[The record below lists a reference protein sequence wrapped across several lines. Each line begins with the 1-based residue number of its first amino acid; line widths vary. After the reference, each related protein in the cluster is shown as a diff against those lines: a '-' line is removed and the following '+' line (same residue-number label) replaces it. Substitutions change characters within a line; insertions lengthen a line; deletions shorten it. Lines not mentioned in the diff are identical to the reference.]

1 MHQDSLNPQISSYSV
16 FVFSG
21 LNGDDF
27 LELGLRNGRVVYS
40 YNLGSGTA
48 TIISKPL
55 DLTLN
60 IHVIH
65 LGRYL
70 QKGWLKVRG
79 YFLQK
84 DSFQMKVFFFSH
96 FIWKV

>member
-1 MHQDSLNPQISSYSV
+1 MQQYSLNPGTRNYTI

-27 LELGLRNGRVVYS
+27 LELGLRNGKVVYS

-55 DLTLN
+55 DQTLD

-70 QKGWLKVRG
+70 RKGWLKVRN
-79 YFLQK
+79 YFLRK
-84 DSFQMKVFFFSH
+84 TVFRRKCPLVF
-96 FIWKV
+96 

>member
-1 MHQDSLNPQISSYSV
+1 MHQYSLNPRISSYSS

-27 LELGLRNGRVVYS
+27 LVLGLHNGRVIYS

-48 TIISKPL
+48 TISSKPL
-55 DLTLN
+55 DLTLS

-70 QKGWLKVRG
+70 QKGWLKVRN
-79 YFLQK
+79 YFL
-84 DSFQMKVFFFSH
+84 
-96 FIWKV
+96 

>member
-1 MHQDSLNPQISSYSV
+1 MHQYSLNPEISSYSI
-16 FVFSG
+16 FVFPG

-27 LELGLRNGRVVYS
+27 LVLGLCDGRVVYS

-70 QKGWLKVRG
+70 QKGWLKVRNC
-79 YFLQK
+79 LL
-84 DSFQMKVFFFSH
+84 
-96 FIWKV
+96 

>member
-1 MHQDSLNPQISSYSV
+1 MHQYSLSPRISSYSS

-27 LELGLRNGRVVYS
+27 LVLGLRNGRVIYS

-48 TIISKPL
+48 TISSKPL
-55 DLTLN
+55 DLTLS

-70 QKGWLKVRG
+70 QKGWLKVRN
-79 YFLQK
+79 YFL
-84 DSFQMKVFFFSH
+84 
-96 FIWKV
+96 

>member
-1 MHQDSLNPQISSYSV
+1 MLQYSLNPGRSSCSN
-16 FVFSG
+16 FVFPG

-27 LELGLRNGRVVYS
+27 LVLGLRDGRVVYS

-55 DLTLN
+55 DLTLK

-65 LGRYL
+65 LGRYH
-70 QKGWLKVRG
+70 QKGWLKVKI
-79 YFLQK
+79 Y
-84 DSFQMKVFFFSH
+84 VYI
-96 FIWKV
+96 FILEG

>member
-1 MHQDSLNPQISSYSV
+1 MRQYSVKAGISSYSI

-70 QKGWLKVRG
+70 QKGWLKVRNH
-79 YFLQK
+79 FL
-84 DSFQMKVFFFSH
+84 
-96 FIWKV
+96 

>member
-1 MHQDSLNPQISSYSV
+1 MQQYSLNPGTRNYAI

-27 LELGLRNGRVVYS
+27 LELGLRNGKVVYS

-55 DLTLN
+55 DRTLD

-70 QKGWLKVRG
+70 RKGWLKVRN
-79 YFLQK
+79 YFFRK
-84 DSFQMKVFFFSH
+84 TVFRRKCPLVF
-96 FIWKV
+96 